1 MDKASILNSL
11 DVDLQELEYI
21 TELAHININNLD
33 IAGCKETDRLYFAID
48 YLREINKDLSKLIAA
63 LY

>member
-1 MDKASILNSL
+1 MDKTSILNDL

-21 TELAHININNLD
+21 TELANINIIKLD
-33 IAGCKETDRLYFAID
+33 IAGCKEIDRLYFTID
-48 YLREINKDLSKLIAA
+48 YLRQINKDLSKLIAA

>member
-1 MDKASILNSL
+1 MDKSSILNSL

-33 IAGCKETDRLYFAID
+33 IAGCKELDRLYFAID
-48 YLREINKDLSKLIAA
+48 YLREINEDLSKLIAA
-63 LY
+63 L